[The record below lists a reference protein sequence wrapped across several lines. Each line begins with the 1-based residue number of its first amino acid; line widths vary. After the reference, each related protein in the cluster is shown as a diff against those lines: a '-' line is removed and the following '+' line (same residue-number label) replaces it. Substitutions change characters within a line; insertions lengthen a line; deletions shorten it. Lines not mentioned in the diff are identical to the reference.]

1 MKLKYRDLQIIK
13 HALQQY
19 IQRENPQEGDLIQ
32 EENLLK
38 KVEEEIAW
46 FKENI
51 EVTFSHYSL
60 SKAVTIT
67 EVSKHMFGYLNGDRY
82 EQANQKEE
90 S

>member
-19 IQRENPQEGDLIQ
+19 IQRETPQEGDLIQ

-38 KVEEEIAW
+38 RLK
-46 FKENI
+46 KK
-51 EVTFSHYSL
+51 SPG
-60 SKAVTIT
+60 SKKILLTIILFYIVAVTIKK
-67 EVSKHMFGYLNGDRY
+67 VSKHMFGYLNEDRY
-82 EQANQKEE
+82 EQANQEEE

>member
-51 EVTFSHYSL
+51 
-60 SKAVTIT
+60 IDNPC
-67 EVSKHMFGYLNGDRY
+67 NG
-82 EQANQKEE
+82 
-90 S
+90 